1 QAALKQA
8 PGNVDLLVGLGMAE
22 RGRDTQSAVE
32 KRQVEEQ
39 QRQLAFRK
47 LIDGAKAN
55 MAAKQF
61 DAAVSNLTEAQK
73 LSPADREVQALLTEA
88 KQQQAKAGADAQ
100 SAAEARKKAEA
111 YQGHIGNGRVALSA
125 KRFDA
130 AIESFKAALA
140 VMPGDRTAA
149 DFLKE
154 AEKQKADAAQTRD
167 DAAKKLA
174 DADAALKRGRA
185 ALAAKRLDDAAREF
199 QAAAALAPANPEV
212 K

>member
-1 QAALKQA
+1 AGKIYKTDVVLTGQRRSEEAMAARRTKADAEARKDAVVKQALKEGQAALDAKQFDRAVGVFQAALKQA

-88 KQQQAKAGADAQ
+88 KQ
-100 SAAEARKKAEA
+100 
-111 YQGHIGNGRVALSA
+111 
-125 KRFDA
+125 
-130 AIESFKAALA
+130 
-140 VMPGDRTAA
+140 
-149 DFLKE
+149 
-154 AEKQKADAAQTRD
+154 
-167 DAAKKLA
+167 
-174 DADAALKRGRA
+174 
-185 ALAAKRLDDAAREF
+185 
-199 QAAAALAPANPEV
+199 
-212 K
+212 